1 MSLDADYVVER
12 RRLKRRLT
20 FWRVLGVVALVAAVV
35 AAAGRF
41 DLRRQQDHVAQIA
54 IGGLILDDPARD
66 EAMKEVAADD
76 KVKALLVKIDSPG
89 GTYVGGEALYES
101 LRQVGEKKPV
111 VAIMGT
117 TATSAGY
124 MSALGSDHIV
134 ARSSTLTG
142 SIGVILQTADVTG
155 LLDKI
160 GIKSVVV
167 KSGPLKAQPNPLE
180 KFLPAARKATEAIIA
195 DYFDMFVTLVAER
208 RSLSREQVLKLAD
221 GRIFSGRQAKKA
233 GLVDALGAEP
243 EARKWLSETHKIADS
258 LPVKEVKVKHEDEQ
272 WRDLFDSMIGKVM
285 FSERLSLDSGRLS
298 LDGVIALWHPDLW

>member
-66 EAMKEVAADD
+66 EAMKEVADDD

-221 GRIFSGRQAKKA
+221 GRVFSGRQAKKV

-258 LPVKEVKVKHEDEQ
+258 LPVKEVKVKHEDEL

-285 FSERLSLDSGRLS
+285 FSERLSLD
-298 LDGVIALWHPDLW
+298 GVIALWHPDLW

>member
-1 MSLDADYVVER
+1 M
-12 RRLKRRLT
+12 
-20 FWRVLGVVALVAAVV
+20 
-35 AAAGRF
+35 
-41 DLRRQQDHVAQIA
+41 
-54 IGGLILDDPARD
+54 
-66 EAMKEVAADD
+66 
-76 KVKALLVKIDSPG
+76 KALLVKIDTPG

-101 LRQVGEKKPV
+101 LRRVGEKKPV

-258 LPVKEVKVKHEDEQ
+258 LPVKEVKVKHEDEP

-285 FSERLSLDSGRLS
+285 FSERLSLD
-298 LDGVIALWHPDLW
+298 GVIALWHPDLW

>member
-35 AAAGRF
+35 VAAGRF

-66 EAMKEVAADD
+66 EAMKEVADDD
-76 KVKALLVKIDSPG
+76 KVKALLVKIDTPG

-233 GLVDALGAEP
+233 GLIDALGAEP

-258 LPVKEVKVKHEDEQ
+258 LPVKEVKVKHEDEL

-285 FSERLSLDSGRLS
+285 FSERLSLD
-298 LDGVIALWHPDLW
+298 GVIALWHPDLW

>member
-66 EAMKEVAADD
+66 EAMKEVADDD

-221 GRIFSGRQAKKA
+221 GRVFSGRQAKKA

-258 LPVKEVKVKHEDEQ
+258 LPVKEVKVKHEDEP
-272 WRDLFDSMIGKVM
+272 WRDLFDSIIGKVM
-285 FSERLSLDSGRLS
+285 FSERLS

>member
-66 EAMKEVAADD
+66 EALKEVADDD

-124 MSALGSDHIV
+124 MSALGSDHII
-134 ARSSTLTG
+134 ARSSPLTG

-180 KFLPAARKATEAIIA
+180 KFSPAARKATEAIIA

-221 GRIFSGRQAKKA
+221 GRVFSGRQAKKA

-258 LPVKEVKVKHEDEQ
+258 LPVKEVKVKHEDEP

-285 FSERLSLDSGRLS
+285 FSERLSLD
-298 LDGVIALWHPDLW
+298 GVIALWHPDLW

>member
-66 EAMKEVAADD
+66 EAMKEVADDD

-180 KFLPAARKATEAIIA
+180 KFSPAARKATEAIIA

-221 GRIFSGRQAKKA
+221 GRVFSGRQAKKA

-258 LPVKEVKVKHEDEQ
+258 LPVKEVKVKHEDEL
-272 WRDLFDSMIGKVM
+272 WRDLFDFMIGKVM
-285 FSERLSLDSGRLS
+285 FSERLS

>member
-12 RRLKRRLT
+12 RRLKRQLT
-20 FWRVLGVVALVAAVV
+20 FWRVLGVVALVAAVA

-66 EAMKEVAADD
+66 EALKEVADDD

-101 LRQVGEKKPV
+101 LRQVGGKKPV

-180 KFLPAARKATEAIIA
+180 KFSPAARKATEAIIA

-243 EARKWLSETHKIADS
+243 EARKWLFETHKIADF
-258 LPVKEVKVKHEDEQ
+258 LPVKEVKVKHKDEL

-285 FSERLSLDSGRLS
+285 FSERLSLD
-298 LDGVIALWHPDLW
+298 GVIALWHPDLW

>member
-20 FWRVLGVVALVAAVV
+20 FWRVLGVVALVAAIV

-41 DLRRQQDHVAQIA
+41 DLRRQQDHVAQIS
-54 IGGLILDDPARD
+54 IGGLILDDPDRD
-66 EAMKEVAADD
+66 EALKEVADDD
-76 KVKALLVKIDSPG
+76 KAKALLVKINSPG

-101 LRQVGEKKPV
+101 LRRVGEKKPV
-111 VAIMGT
+111 VALMGT

-124 MSALGSDHIV
+124 MTALGSDHII

-180 KFLPAARKATEAIIA
+180 KFSPAARKATEAIIA

-221 GRIFSGRQAKKA
+221 GRVFSGRQAKKA
-233 GLVDALGAEP
+233 GLVDTLGAEP

-258 LPVKEVKVKHEDEQ
+258 LPIKEVKIKHEDEP

-285 FSERLSLDSGRLS
+285 FSERLSLD
-298 LDGVIALWHPDLW
+298 GVIALWHPDLW

>member
-35 AAAGRF
+35 SAAGRF
-41 DLRRQQDHVAQIA
+41 DLHRQQDHVAQIA

-66 EAMKEVAADD
+66 EALKEVADDD
-76 KVKALLVKIDSPG
+76 KVKALLVKIDTPG

-101 LRQVGEKKPV
+101 LRRVGEKKPV

-155 LLDKI
+155 LLDKM

-180 KFLPAARKATEAIIA
+180 KFSPAARKATEAIIA

-221 GRIFSGRQAKKA
+221 GRVFSGRQAKKA

-258 LPVKEVKVKHEDEQ
+258 LPVKEVKVKHEDEL

-285 FSERLSLDSGRLS
+285 FSERLSLD
-298 LDGVIALWHPDLW
+298 GVIALWHLDLW

>member
-66 EAMKEVAADD
+66 EALKEVADDD

-221 GRIFSGRQAKKA
+221 GRVFSGRQAKKA

-258 LPVKEVKVKHEDEQ
+258 LPVKEVKVKHEDEL

-285 FSERLSLDSGRLS
+285 FSERLSLD
-298 LDGVIALWHPDLW
+298 GVIALWHPDLW

>member
-66 EAMKEVAADD
+66 EAMKEVADDD

-117 TATSAGY
+117 TAPSAGY

-221 GRIFSGRQAKKA
+221 GRVFSGRQAKKA
-233 GLVDALGAEP
+233 GRVDALGAEP

-258 LPVKEVKVKHEDEQ
+258 LPVKEVKVKHEDEP

-285 FSERLSLDSGRLS
+285 FSERLSLD
-298 LDGVIALWHPDLW
+298 GVIALWHPDLW

>member
-66 EAMKEVAADD
+66 EAMKEVADDD

-221 GRIFSGRQAKKA
+221 GRVFSGRQAKKA

-258 LPVKEVKVKHEDEQ
+258 LPVKEVKVKHEDEL
-272 WRDLFDSMIGKVM
+272 WRDLFDFMIGKVM
-285 FSERLSLDSGRLS
+285 FSERLS

>member
-20 FWRVLGVVALVAAVV
+20 FWRVLGVGALVAAGG

-66 EAMKEVAADD
+66 EAMKEVADDD

-180 KFLPAARKATEAIIA
+180 KFSPAARKATEAIIA

-221 GRIFSGRQAKKA
+221 GRVFSGRQAKKA

-258 LPVKEVKVKHEDEQ
+258 LPVKEVKVKHEDEL

-285 FSERLSLDSGRLS
+285 FSERLSLD
-298 LDGVIALWHPDLW
+298 GVIALWHPGLW

>member
-41 DLRRQQDHVAQIA
+41 DLRRQQDHVAQST

-66 EAMKEVAADD
+66 EALKEVADDD
-76 KVKALLVKIDSPG
+76 KVKALLVKIDTPG

-221 GRIFSGRQAKKA
+221 GRVFSGRQAKKA

-258 LPVKEVKVKHEDEQ
+258 LPVKEVKVKHEDEP

-285 FSERLSLDSGRLS
+285 FSERLSLD
-298 LDGVIALWHPDLW
+298 GVIALWHPDLW

>member
-66 EAMKEVAADD
+66 EAMKEVADDD

-208 RSLSREQVLKLAD
+208 RSLSREQVLNLAD
-221 GRIFSGRQAKKA
+221 GRVFSGRQAKKA

-258 LPVKEVKVKHEDEQ
+258 LPVKEVKVKHEDEL

-285 FSERLSLDSGRLS
+285 FSERLSLD
-298 LDGVIALWHPDLW
+298 GVIALWHPDLW

>member
-54 IGGLILDDPARD
+54 IAGLILDDPARD
-66 EAMKEVAADD
+66 EALKEVADDD

-258 LPVKEVKVKHEDEQ
+258 LPVKEVKVKHEDEP

-285 FSERLSLDSGRLS
+285 FSERLSLD
-298 LDGVIALWHPDLW
+298 GVIALWHPDLW

>member
-66 EAMKEVAADD
+66 EAMKEVADDD

-258 LPVKEVKVKHEDEQ
+258 LPVKEVKVKHEDEP

-285 FSERLSLDSGRLS
+285 FSERLSLD
-298 LDGVIALWHPDLW
+298 GVIALWHPDLW

>member
-66 EAMKEVAADD
+66 EAMKEVADDD

-221 GRIFSGRQAKKA
+221 GRVFSGRQAKKA
-233 GLVDALGAEP
+233 GLGDALGAQLDRRGGVLRRP
-243 EARKWLSETHKIADS
+243 EVRQQRHGRSVGERTGRDRMDLVS
-258 LPVKEVKVKHEDEQ
+258 LMLNVPLTDEVVRQKK
-272 WRDLFDSMIGKVM
+272 
-285 FSERLSLDSGRLS
+285 
-298 LDGVIALWHPDLW
+298 

>member
-66 EAMKEVAADD
+66 EAMKEVADDD
-76 KVKALLVKIDSPG
+76 KVKALLVKINSPG

-221 GRIFSGRQAKKA
+221 GRVFSGRQAKKA
-233 GLVDALGAEP
+233 GLVDVLGAEP

-258 LPVKEVKVKHEDEQ
+258 LPVKEVKVKHEDEP

-285 FSERLSLDSGRLS
+285 FSERLSLD
-298 LDGVIALWHPDLW
+298 GVITLWHPDLW

>member
-41 DLRRQQDHVAQIA
+41 DLRRQQDHVAQIT

-66 EAMKEVAADD
+66 EALKEVADDD
-76 KVKALLVKIDSPG
+76 KVKALLVKIDTPG

-221 GRIFSGRQAKKA
+221 GRVFSGRQAKKA

-258 LPVKEVKVKHEDEQ
+258 LPVKEVKVKHEDEP

-285 FSERLSLDSGRLS
+285 FSERLSLD
-298 LDGVIALWHPDLW
+298 GVIALWHPDLW

>member
-66 EAMKEVAADD
+66 KALKEVADDD

-221 GRIFSGRQAKKA
+221 GRVFSGRQAKKA
-233 GLVDALGAEP
+233 GLVDALGAES

-258 LPVKEVKVKHEDEQ
+258 LPVKEVKVKHEDEP

-285 FSERLSLDSGRLS
+285 FSERLSLD
-298 LDGVIALWHPDLW
+298 GVIALWHPDLW

>member
-20 FWRVLGVVALVAAVV
+20 FWRVLGVVALVAAIV

-41 DLRRQQDHVAQIA
+41 DLRRQQDHVAQIS
-54 IGGLILDDPARD
+54 IGGLILDDPDRD
-66 EAMKEVAADD
+66 EALKEVADDD
-76 KVKALLVKIDSPG
+76 KAKALLVKINSPG

-101 LRQVGEKKPV
+101 LRRVGEKKPV
-111 VAIMGT
+111 VALMGT

-124 MSALGSDHIV
+124 MTALGSDHII

-180 KFLPAARKATEAIIA
+180 KFSPAARKATEAIIA

-208 RSLSREQVLKLAD
+208 RPLSREQVLKLAD
-221 GRIFSGRQAKKA
+221 GRVFSGRQAKKA

-243 EARKWLSETHKIADS
+243 EARKWLSETHEIADS
-258 LPVKEVKVKHEDEQ
+258 LPVEEVKIEHDDEP

-285 FSERLSLDSGRLS
+285 FSERLSLD
-298 LDGVIALWHPDLW
+298 GVIALWHPDLW

>member
-66 EAMKEVAADD
+66 EALKEVADDD

-221 GRIFSGRQAKKA
+221 GRVFSGRQAKKA

-258 LPVKEVKVKHEDEQ
+258 LPVKEVKVKHEDEP

-285 FSERLSLDSGRLS
+285 FSERLSLD
-298 LDGVIALWHPDLW
+298 GVIALWHPDLW

>member
-66 EAMKEVAADD
+66 EAMKEVADDD

-160 GIKSVVV
+160 GNKSVVV

-221 GRIFSGRQAKKA
+221 GRVFSGRQAKKA

-258 LPVKEVKVKHEDEQ
+258 LPVKEVKVKHEDEP

-285 FSERLSLDSGRLS
+285 FSERLSLD
-298 LDGVIALWHPDLW
+298 GVIALWHPDLW

>member
-1 MSLDADYVVER
+1 MSLDTDYVVER

-20 FWRVLGVVALVAAVV
+20 FWRVLGGVALVAAVV

-41 DLRRQQDHVAQIA
+41 DLYRQQDHVAQIA

-66 EAMKEVAADD
+66 EALKEVADDD
-76 KVKALLVKIDSPG
+76 KVKALLVKIDTPG
-89 GTYVGGEALYES
+89 GTYVGGETLYES
-101 LRQVGEKKPV
+101 LRRVGKKKPV

-258 LPVKEVKVKHEDEQ
+258 LPVKEVKVKHEDEP

-285 FSERLSLDSGRLS
+285 FSERLSLD
-298 LDGVIALWHPDLW
+298 GVIALWHPDLW

>member
-66 EAMKEVAADD
+66 EAMKEVADDD

-221 GRIFSGRQAKKA
+221 GRVFSGRQAKKA

-258 LPVKEVKVKHEDEQ
+258 LPVKEVKLKHEDEL
-272 WRDLFDSMIGKVM
+272 WRDLFDSIIGKVM
-285 FSERLSLDSGRLS
+285 FSERLR
-298 LDGVIALWHPDLW
+298 LDGVISLWHPNLW

>member
-76 KVKALLVKIDSPG
+76 KVKALLVKIDTPG

-101 LRQVGEKKPV
+101 LRRVGEKKPV

-180 KFLPAARKATEAIIA
+180 KFSPAARKATEAIIA

-221 GRIFSGRQAKKA
+221 GRVFSGRQAKKA

-258 LPVKEVKVKHEDEQ
+258 LPVKEVKVKHEDEP

-285 FSERLSLDSGRLS
+285 FSERLSLD
-298 LDGVIALWHPDLW
+298 GVIALWHPDLW

>member
-20 FWRVLGVVALVAAVV
+20 FWRVLSVVALVAAVV

-66 EAMKEVAADD
+66 EAMKEVADDD

-221 GRIFSGRQAKKA
+221 GRVFSGRQAKKA

-258 LPVKEVKVKHEDEQ
+258 LPVKEVKVKHEDEP

-285 FSERLSLDSGRLS
+285 FSERLSLD
-298 LDGVIALWHPDLW
+298 GVIALWHPDLW

>member
-66 EAMKEVAADD
+66 EAIKEVADED

-221 GRIFSGRQAKKA
+221 GRVFSGRQAKKA

-258 LPVKEVKVKHEDEQ
+258 LPVKEVKVKHEDEP
-272 WRDLFDSMIGKVM
+272 WRELFDSMIGKVM
-285 FSERLSLDSGRLS
+285 FSERLSLD
-298 LDGVIALWHPDLW
+298 GVIALWHPNLW